1 MPGFSRIFPEQ
12 LRDTKIRYGVAAE
25 TVAVDPTLGAEV
37 LLRVLLSAVHWVLHS
52 RFHPQVSPEPTIP
65 SVSGEDHISAN
76 KGCHGC
82 LPLTCCKAVQRLL
95 KRNTPSHG
103 AVIDGNR
110 APRRQLGAGPQK
122 MFLENSRPDRI
133 YVEHCRHVWSAHIQ
147 ALFKSTFRQSADR
160 MTARPCSRHRNDNWK
175 PWQTSISLLLSIL
188 LAGVILLG
196 ILLHLVQRSK
206 ATMSPSLFRDKS
218 LAWYANASTDP
229 AADIQGIKNI
239 QFDLNV
245 SADCL
250 KGLVD
255 LDTSSGRTH
264 FFWNFLPS
272 VLAGVWGLVD
282 SEVKRIEP
290 FYQASR
296 PGGASAQSCL
306 FAEYITLPFFL
317 SPFQAIY
324 CGH

>member
-1 MPGFSRIFPEQ
+1 
-12 LRDTKIRYGVAAE
+12 
-25 TVAVDPTLGAEV
+25 
-37 LLRVLLSAVHWVLHS
+37 
-52 RFHPQVSPEPTIP
+52 
-65 SVSGEDHISAN
+65 
-76 KGCHGC
+76 
-82 LPLTCCKAVQRLL
+82 
-95 KRNTPSHG
+95 
-103 AVIDGNR
+103 
-110 APRRQLGAGPQK
+110 
-122 MFLENSRPDRI
+122 
-133 YVEHCRHVWSAHIQ
+133 
-147 ALFKSTFRQSADR
+147 
-160 MTARPCSRHRNDNWK
+160 MTARPCSRHRNNNWK

-206 ATMSPSLFRDKS
+206 ATMSPSLFRDKW